1 MNKIKEV
8 WKHNWI
14 WILTALG
21 MLAAFLYGNA
31 RVRQMTPQ
39 PDPFLKMFYILSA
52 LVGGMAVL
60 AWFLLVKKKAAL
72 QRVFLLT
79 TTVLGLTYTL
89 MIPVTAVPD
98 EVTHLRYVYAVA
110 DDLIGWGSS
119 GDTMET
125 MRPEEI
131 ERWVFERNITH
142 EYYNR
147 YFSAIPTKELGGEPT
162 EIYYYSNHEVPRIV
176 YLPGAFG
183 VHLGRLFHL
192 SLVPTLL
199 LGRLMNLLVFLAAGY
214 FAIRIIP
221 FGKEF
226 LFAFSL
232 LPMTVQEV
240 NSFSCDSIV
249 YALVLLAIALTF
261 RFAYREVSWKKEN
274 GKWDI
279 PNLVQWGLLFFVM
292 AMLAACKFGACVP
305 LTLMLLL
312 IVWQKRG
319 TDRKSMF
326 TAWGIFL
333 GSLLLGFLP
342 SLYRTFFQSTVLNN
356 LEVPN
361 YTVGELLADPCQ
373 TFLLLMNTANRY
385 LDHYWQSLVG
395 TSLGL
400 YEINYP
406 LHLGVAFLLLLFFLM
421 LRQQDAEETVIGKGR
436 RLLLLLTIF
445 GVILAV
451 AGMILGNTPHY
462 SRVVEGVQGRYFLP
476 FLIPFLFAV
485 QPKQI
490 LVADQNRTRRAL
502 LSGMLALQFVVV
514 MCFFIRAY

>member
-1 MNKIKEV
+1 MARIREIV
-8 WKHNWI
+8 KHNWI
-14 WILTALG
+14 WILIALG
-21 MLAAFLYGNA
+21 MLGAFLYGNA
-31 RVRQMTPQ
+31 RVRRMTPQ
-39 PDPFLKMFYILSA
+39 PDAFLKMFYVLSA
-52 LVGGMAVL
+52 LVGGMVVL

-131 ERWVFERNITH
+131 DRWVFERNITH

-162 EIYYYSNHEVPRIV
+162 EIYYYSNHEVPRIF
-176 YLPGAFG
+176 YLPGALG
-183 VHLGRLFHL
+183 VHLGRLLHV

-199 LGRLMNLLVFLAAGY
+199 LGRLMNLLVFLAAGF
-214 FAIRIIP
+214 FAIRIMP

-240 NSFSCDSIV
+240 NSFSCDSMV
-249 YALVLLAIALTF
+249 YSLMLLAVALTF
-261 RFAYREVSWKKEN
+261 RFAYREVVWKKEN
-274 GKWDI
+274 GKWDAAVF
-279 PNLVQWGLLFFVM
+279 VQWGLLLFVM
-292 AMLAACKFGACVP
+292 VMLAASKFGACVP
-305 LTLMLLL
+305 LTFLLLL
-312 IVWQKRG
+312 IVWRKRR

-326 TAWGIFL
+326 AAGGIFL

-361 YTVGELLADPCQ
+361 YTVGELLANPGQ

-385 LDHYWQSLVG
+385 LDHYWQSFVG

-406 LHLGVAFLLLLFFLM
+406 LHLGVAFLLLLFFMM
-421 LRQQDAEETVIGKGR
+421 LCQQDPDEAVIEKGR
-436 RLLLLLTIF
+436 WLLLCITLF
-445 GVILAV
+445 GVLIAV
-451 AGMILGNTPHY
+451 GGMILGNTPNT

-485 QPKQI
+485 QPSQI

-502 LSGMLALQFVVV
+502 LSGMLALQYVVV

>member
-1 MNKIKEV
+1 MRKIKDIL
-8 WKHNWI
+8 KHNWI
-14 WILTALG
+14 WIVIALG
-21 MLAAFLYGNA
+21 LLAAFLYGNV
-31 RVRQMTPQ
+31 RVRLVTPQ
-39 PDPFLKMFYILSA
+39 PDAFLKMFYILSA
-52 LVGGMAVL
+52 LVGGMVGL

-72 QRVFLLT
+72 CKVFLLT

-110 DDLIGWGSS
+110 DDLMGWGSS

-147 YFSAIPTKELGGEPT
+147 YFTAIPTKELGGEPY

-176 YLPGAFG
+176 YLPGALG
-183 VHLGRLFHL
+183 VHLGRLLHL

-199 LGRLMNLLVFLAAGY
+199 LGRLMNLLVFLAAGF
-214 FAIRIIP
+214 FAIRIMP

-261 RFAYREVSWKKEN
+261 RFAYEDVCWKKED
-274 GKWDI
+274 GKWSVR
-279 PNLVQWGLLFFVM
+279 NLVRWGLLFFVM

-305 LTLMLLL
+305 LTLMLFL
-312 IVWQKRG
+312 IVWQKRK
-319 TDRKSMF
+319 TDRRSMYC
-326 TAWGIFL
+326 AVGIFF

-342 SLYRTFFQSTVLNN
+342 SLYRTFFHSTVLNN
-356 LEVPN
+356 LLVPN
-361 YTVGELLADPCQ
+361 YTVGELLSNPYR

-385 LDHYWQSLVG
+385 MDHYWQSLVG

-406 LHLGVAFLLLLFFLM
+406 LHIGVAFLLLLFFLS
-421 LRQQDAEETVIGKGR
+421 LRQKESAETVIGKGR
-436 RLLLLLTIF
+436 RLLLVITIF
-445 GVILAV
+445 GVLLAV
-451 AGMILGNTPHY
+451 GGMILGNTPHY

-476 FLIPFLFAV
+476 FLIPVLFAL
-485 QPKQI
+485 QPQKI
-490 LVADQNRTRRAL
+490 FVEDQESMRRGL
-502 LSGMLALQFVVV
+502 LSGFLALQFVVL